1 MSSLPSPSHQNHT
14 IIDISDC
21 PSCHRHQLGLPYQR
35 LADEAFVQGI
45 QNELE
50 TLSPKSQELITSTWA
65 SFLNFPDKERRIL
78 IDGILARCCSSQLSY
93 ISTSIKALTRID
105 FFAVLPTEL
114 SYRILQYLDATTL
127 CRLAQVSHLWR
138 KLADDDVI
146 WHRMCEQHINT
157 KCSKCGWS
165 LPLLQRQGRLV
176 QSQNPDLGK
185 SSLESWNSIRKVDD
199 LEMKADIPPSRS
211 SSTSRPP
218 AKRQRGLHHEAVK
231 LDPPCHPRQTRPW
244 KEVYR
249 ERLMVGLNWKHGRY
263 RTTVLE
269 GHSDSVMCLQ
279 IHGNYLATGS
289 YDATVKLWSLDPG
302 ELLRTFEGH
311 TAGIRA
317 LQFDGHKIIS
327 GSLDR
332 TIKIWNWQTGECVLT
347 FSGHDDGI
355 IGLDVAGNILAS
367 SSMDETIKAWNFENK
382 EAFTLRGHSDAVNS
396 VKFDMASRTL
406 ISASDDFTLRLW
418 DLDTRQ
424 CIRTFEGHCGQIQQV
439 AFLSP
444 QIEHSLELG
453 LAGSTLATTYDKAVE
468 GIQVSYGSGFL
479 THPERPLPPLYVL
492 SASLDDTLRLWNTT
506 SGACVRANLGHT
518 QGIWALAVD
527 GLRAVSGA
535 GDSITKVWDVV
546 TGNCVRTLTGHTA
559 PVTCIALTDSVIAT
573 GSDDCRV
580 IVSNFKP

>member
-35 LADEAFVQGI
+35 LAGEAFVQGI
-45 QNELE
+45 QN
-50 TLSPKSQELITSTWA
+50 
-65 SFLNFPDKERRIL
+65 
-78 IDGILARCCSSQLSY
+78 
-93 ISTSIKALTRID
+93 ALTRID

-114 SYRILQYLDATTL
+114 SYRIPQYLDATTL
-127 CRLAQVSHLWR
+127 CRVAQVSHLWR

-165 LPLLQRQGRLV
+165 LPLLQQRGRLV
-176 QSQNPDLGK
+176 QSQNLDLSK
-185 SSLESWNSIRKVDD
+185 SPLESWNSIRKVGN

-211 SSTSRPP
+211 SSISPPP
-218 AKRQRGLHHEAVK
+218 AKRQRVLHHKAVK
-231 LDPPCHPRQTRPW
+231 LDPPCYPRQTRPW
-244 KEVYR
+244 KEVYG

-269 GHSDSVMCLQ
+269 GHNDSVMCLQ

-311 TAGIRA
+311 TASIRA

-367 SSMDETIKAWNFENK
+367 SSMDEIIKAWNFENK

-396 VKFDMASRTL
+396 VKLDMAS
-406 ISASDDFTLRLW
+406 
-418 DLDTRQ
+418 
-424 CIRTFEGHCGQIQQV
+424 H
-439 AFLSP
+439 
-444 QIEHSLELG
+444 ELG
-453 LAGSTLATTYDKAVE
+453 LAGSTLVTTYDKAVE

-506 SGACVRANLGHT
+506 SGACERANLGHT
-518 QGIWALAVD
+518 NGIWALAVD

-559 PVTCIALTDSVIAT
+559 PVTCVALTDSVIAT
-573 GSDDCRV
+573 GSDDSRV

>member
-35 LADEAFVQGI
+35 LAGEAFVQGI

-65 SFLNFPDKERRIL
+65 SFLDFPDKERRIL
-78 IDGILARCCSSQLSY
+78 IDGILARCY
-93 ISTSIKALTRID
+93 

-114 SYRILQYLDATTL
+114 SYRIPQYLDATTL
-127 CRLAQVSHLWR
+127 CRVAQVSHLWR

-165 LPLLQRQGRLV
+165 LPLLQQRGRLV
-176 QSQNPDLGK
+176 QSQNLDLSK
-185 SSLESWNSIRKVDD
+185 SPLESWNSIRKVGN

-211 SSTSRPP
+211 SSISPPP
-218 AKRQRGLHHEAVK
+218 AKRQRVLHHKAVK
-231 LDPPCHPRQTRPW
+231 LDPPCYPRQTRPW
-244 KEVYR
+244 KEVYG

-269 GHSDSVMCLQ
+269 GHNDSVMCLQ

-311 TAGIRA
+311 TASIRA

-367 SSMDETIKAWNFENK
+367 SSMDEIIKAWNFENK

-396 VKFDMASRTL
+396 VKLDMASRTL

-424 CIRTFEGHCGQIQQV
+424 CIRTFEGHCRQIQQV

-444 QIEHSLELG
+444 QMNWASR
-453 LAGSTLATTYDKAVE
+453 
-468 GIQVSYGSGFL
+468 
-479 THPERPLPPLYVL
+479 RPLPPLYVL

-506 SGACVRANLGHT
+506 SGACERANLGHT
-518 QGIWALAVD
+518 NGIWALAVD

-559 PVTCIALTDSVIAT
+559 PVTCVALTDSVIAT
-573 GSDDCRV
+573 GSDDSRV